1 MKSCKGCIHEHNQ
14 VQDCM
19 HCSRAYTDEFE
30 EKTCLTNAERI
41 HAMTDEELAHFLA
54 KVEAKL
60 YRDDLDIIAYRAD
73 EVADALEWLERES
86 Y

>member
-1 MKSCKGCIHEHNQ
+1 MK
-14 VQDCM
+14 
-19 HCSRAYTDEFE
+19 
-30 EKTCLTNAERI
+30 NAERI
-41 HAMTDEELAHFLA
+41 RAMTDEELAHFLA
-54 KVEAKL
+54 TVEAKL